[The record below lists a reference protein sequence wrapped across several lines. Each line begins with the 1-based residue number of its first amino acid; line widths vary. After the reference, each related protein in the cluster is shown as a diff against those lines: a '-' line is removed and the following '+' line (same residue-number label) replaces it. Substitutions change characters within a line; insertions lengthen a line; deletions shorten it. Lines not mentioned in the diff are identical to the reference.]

1 MDGYCAYIAFPTNYK
16 KELEKYFH
24 EASKTQIFSRYN
36 FYWITNSHF
45 VPPDF
50 SWYDF
55 KKKEWQFNWRKWL
68 DEILNAPV
76 DLPEVLKEENSRI
89 MVDKKDLILIK
100 ELEKNAMINF
110 KKLAETLKITPQSVG
125 ARYQNHII
133 QRKLVIEYIV
143 DIYPFPAQFSDL
155 YNFIIDFKS
164 EKALAKFVNASDG
177 KPFIVS
183 YAKIMGR
190 NSLIVNIYILKE
202 EFPNL
207 IKSLNQLYRA
217 GLINSL
223 FYVTLDPTSYRRQ
236 TISYEFFNDGKW
248 SYDAEAKMKK
258 LKEISE
264 LH

>member
-1 MDGYCAYIAFPTNYK
+1 
-16 KELEKYFH
+16 
-24 EASKTQIFSRYN
+24 
-36 FYWITNSHF
+36 
-45 VPPDF
+45 
-50 SWYDF
+50 
-55 KKKEWQFNWRKWL
+55 
-68 DEILNAPV
+68 
-76 DLPEVLKEENSRI
+76 
-89 MVDKKDLILIK
+89 
-100 ELEKNAMINF
+100 
-110 KKLAETLKITPQSVG
+110 
-125 ARYQNHII
+125 
-133 QRKLVIEYIV
+133 
-143 DIYPFPAQFSDL
+143 
-155 YNFIIDFKS
+155 
-164 EKALAKFVNASDG
+164 VNASDG